1 MTEPNE
7 IEFHERVK
15 HRGRSSLARA
25 GILGGVAVL
34 LVGGAVAVMGAS
46 PSPSV
51 GADPSAA
58 ASSAASPATSPAAS
72 ADPGTTSPKR
82 DRLGWKAFGPGPGGI
97 GRGGFNSITIT
108 AIDGTSVSLK
118 TDDGWTR
125 TITLTDTTT
134 ITKAGATITAADLSV
149 GDEVRIGQDRA
160 DDGTYTVTHL
170 AVVLPTLAG
179 EVSAVDGSTITITQ
193 RGGTTAT
200 IHVDGDTTFRVD
212 GAAGALSDVKVGS
225 IVIAE
230 GTQRADGSLDAAI
243 VRTGFE
249 RGPGKIRDHLDR
261 KDGAASPAP
270 SSSPG

>member
-1 MTEPNE
+1 
-7 IEFHERVK
+7 
-15 HRGRSSLARA
+15 
-25 GILGGVAVL
+25 
-34 LVGGAVAVMGAS
+34 MGAS

-58 ASSAASPATSPAAS
+58 ASPAAS
-72 ADPGTTSPKR
+72 GDPGTASPKR

-134 ITKAGATITAADLSV
+134 ITKAGAPITAGDLAV

-160 DDGTYTVTHL
+160 DDGTYTVTRI
-170 AVVLPTLAG
+170 AVVLPTLVG
-179 EVSAVDGSTITITQ
+179 EVASVNGSTITITQ

-230 GTQRADGSLDAAI
+230 GTQRADGSLDATR
-243 VRTGFE
+243 VGTGFE
-249 RGPGKIRDHLDR
+249 RGPGKVRDHLNG

-270 SSSPG
+270 SSSPS

>member
-1 MTEPNE
+1 MP
-7 IEFHERVK
+7 I
-15 HRGRSSLARA
+15 RA
-25 GILGGVAVL
+25 
-34 LVGGAVAVMGAS
+34 
-46 PSPSV
+46 P
-51 GADPSAA
+51 
-58 ASSAASPATSPAAS
+58 AASPAAS
-72 ADPGTTSPKR
+72 GDPGTASPKR

-134 ITKAGATITAADLSV
+134 ITKAGATITAGDLAV

-160 DDGTYTVTHL
+160 DDGTYTVTRL
-170 AVVLPTLAG
+170 AVVLPTLVG
-179 EVSAVDGSTITITQ
+179 EVTAVNGSTITITQ

-212 GAAGALSDVKVGS
+212 GAAGSLSDVKVGS

-230 GTQRADGSLDAAI
+230 GTQRADGSLDADEGRDRLRARAGQGSRPPQRQGRGRQPGALEQPQLTPAGRSAGHAARPEGLGRAAFDSHGLLRARRFDG
-243 VRTGFE
+243 RTT
-249 RGPGKIRDHLDR
+249 DR
-261 KDGAASPAP
+261 PHDPSTIGAPDD
-270 SSSPG
+270 

>member
-7 IEFHERVK
+7 IEFHEHVK
-15 HRGRSSLARA
+15 RRGRSSLARA

-58 ASSAASPATSPAAS
+58 ASPGASG
-72 ADPGTTSPKR
+72 DPGTASPKR
-82 DRLGWKAFGPGPGGI
+82 DRLGWKQFGPGGI

-125 TITLTDTTT
+125 TITLTDSTA
-134 ITKAGATITAADLSV
+134 ITKAGATITAGDLAV

-160 DDGTYTVTHL
+160 DDGTYTVTRL
-170 AVVLPTLAG
+170 AVVLPTLVG
-179 EVSAVDGSTITITQ
+179 EVTAVDGSTITITQ

-230 GTQRADGSLDAAI
+230 GVQRADGSLDAER
-243 VRTGFE
+243 VGTGFE
-249 RGPGKIRDHLDR
+249 RGPGKVRDHLNG

>member
-7 IEFHERVK
+7 IEFHEHVK
-15 HRGRSSLARA
+15 RRGRSSLALA
-25 GILGGVAVL
+25 GILGAVAVL

-58 ASSAASPATSPAAS
+58 ASPAAS
-72 ADPGTTSPKR
+72 GDPGTASPKR
-82 DRLGWKAFGPGPGGI
+82 DRLGWKAFGPGGI
-97 GRGGFNSITIT
+97 GRGGFNSIAIT
-108 AIDGTSVSLK
+108 AIDGNSVSLK

-134 ITKAGATITAADLSV
+134 ITKAGSTITAGDLAV

-160 DDGTYTVTHL
+160 DDGTYTVTRV
-170 AVVLPTLAG
+170 AVVLPTVVG
-179 EVSAVDGSTITITQ
+179 EVTAVNGSTITITQ

-200 IHVDGDTTFRVD
+200 IHVDADTTFRVD
-212 GAAGALSDVKVGS
+212 GAAGTLSDVKVGS

-230 GTQRADGSLDAAI
+230 GTQRADGSLDATR
-243 VRTGFE
+243 VGTGFE
-249 RGPGKIRDHLDR
+249 RGPGKVRDRLNG

-270 SSSPG
+270 SSSPS